1 MSEIAYILS
10 VNEMNLRKYFDY
22 RKIMTLL
29 TAVLGL
35 TICLRYSAQCADGI
49 RKGLLFCVEALVP
62 SLFLFMALS
71 SYLVKSGFA
80 ELLTKPFG
88 RLSRVLF
95 GISPVGLSVILLSLI
110 GGYPVGARCAAML
123 YEQKKIGEKEAEKL
137 VMIAVCAGPGFLL
150 SFIGNALLGNA
161 AAGRLLLYS
170 ELIGT
175 VVTGVIIGRAMRV
188 QPSKRRRP
196 TFETPAPNLLVACVT
211 EASRATFYMCAMV
224 VLCAA
229 LIEVI
234 AAVSPNET
242 LTDIL
247 SAAMEI
253 TSGCRRMCGRYPLQ
267 QIAFFIGFSGI
278 SVHLQIYAGAG
289 DLPLRKGLFFL
300 YRILQGIITAAL
312 TYILLMIFP
321 VEQSVFSTV
330 DVPLT
335 LSRSATLFGSGALI
349 LSSLCFLGSIH
360 HTTRR

>member
-22 RKIMTLL
+22 RKIITLL

-196 TFETPAPNLLVACVT
+196 TFETPAPNLLVTCVT

-234 AAVSPNET
+234 AA
-242 LTDIL
+242 
-247 SAAMEI
+247 
-253 TSGCRRMCGRYPLQ
+253 RRMCGRYPLQ
-267 QIAFFIGFSGI
+267 QIAFFIGFGGI